1 MHGSLEASRVNN
13 TEIYRQ
19 AVLKYGPA
27 HQMLKA
33 KEECAEFLVATMQYE
48 QNRVPVTVVID
59 ELADVIIMMQQ
70 ARLILGSENVD
81 DAIRRKLDRLVERM
95 DSE

>member
-1 MHGSLEASRVNN
+1 MNSL
-13 TEIYRQ
+13 EIYRR
-19 AVLKYGPA
+19 AVTKYGPA

-48 QNRVPVTVVID
+48 QGRVPVEVVID
-59 ELADVIIMMQQ
+59 ELADVMIMSAQ
-70 ARLILGSENVD
+70 ARLILGSEKVD
-81 DAIRRKLDRLVERM
+81 RAVQRKLDRLVQKM